1 MPPQSALEG
10 EVRRLAAEVQRLK
23 QLVAVVG
30 LALCDHFDCDEFADI
45 FDRMIEWASV
55 EFDPELADELL
66 PVLPKIAA
74 VPKVAVPEER
84 RRDQQKPLFG
94 EPPEPDE

>member
-1 MPPQSALEG
+1 MPPHSALEE

-30 LALCDHFDCDEFADI
+30 LALCDHFDCDEMADI

-55 EFDPELADELL
+55 EFDPDLAREFL
-66 PVLPKIAA
+66 PALPEIAPI
-74 VPKVAVPEER
+74 PKVAVSEER
-84 RRDQQKPLFG
+84 PRDQQKPLFG
-94 EPPEPDE
+94 DGHEPD